1 MSENKEQEETF
12 EEVVIDRLTGIWWM
26 LLFLLLTECSKMV

>member
-1 MSENKEQEETF
+1 MVDNNKNRDFQEI
-12 EEVVIDRLTGIWWM
+12 VIDRLTGIWWI